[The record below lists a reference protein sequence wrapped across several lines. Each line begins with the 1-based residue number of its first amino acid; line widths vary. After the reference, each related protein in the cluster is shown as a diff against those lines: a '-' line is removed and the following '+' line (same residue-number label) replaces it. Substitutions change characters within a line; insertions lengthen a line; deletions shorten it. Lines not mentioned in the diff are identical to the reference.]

1 MPQTPTPEITNPEY
15 PHTRQIPLRFQLIV
29 FSIARTIVNTGYRMV
44 YPFLPFIAAGLGV
57 PVEAISQA
65 IVVRSLV
72 SMSAPLLGAVAH
84 RLGSRRAILIGL
96 GIFAGAGLTVSAL
109 PTYPALFVGI
119 ILMAVGKIIVD
130 PAMYSYI
137 GERVSYRQRGLA
149 VAVTELG
156 WSGAF
161 LIGIPLA
168 GALIARGGWSAPFPW
183 IALCALIMGALL
195 WRIIPPDHHHTHL
208 RPSMW
213 GSLRALIT
221 HPSALAALAMGLSI
235 SAANETVNVVF
246 GVWMRDTFLLQVAA
260 VGAAST
266 VIGIA
271 ELGGEGLVAGL
282 ADRVGKRRAVI
293 VGALL
298 NAAVNLLLPV
308 LGRTFTGALIGLF
321 LFFITFEFALVS
333 SLPLMTEVLPEAR
346 ATLMA
351 ANVSAL
357 QAGRAIG
364 AFIGPL
370 LFASFGLMGNGIA
383 AMGFNLLAVGLLI
396 ALVRQ
401 D

>member
-1 MPQTPTPEITNPEY
+1 MSPTPAA
-15 PHTRQIPLRFQLIV
+15 QIDDHDLPDARSVPLRFQLIV
-29 FSIARTIVNTGYRMV
+29 FSIARTIVNTGYRMI

-57 PVEAISQA
+57 PVEAITRA
-65 IVVRSLV
+65 IVVRALL
-72 SMSAPLLGAVAH
+72 SMSAPLLGAIAH
-84 RLGSRRAILIGL
+84 SLGSRRAIMIGL
-96 GIFAGAGLTVSAL
+96 AIFAGAALMVSVL
-109 PTYPALFVGI
+109 PTYPVLFVGI
-119 ILMAVGKIIVD
+119 ILMAAGKIIVD

-137 GERVSYRQRGLA
+137 GERVSYQQRGLA

-168 GALIARGGWSAPFPW
+168 GALIARAGWSAPFPW
-183 IALCALIMGALL
+183 IALCVLITAVLL
-195 WRIIPPDHHHTHL
+195 WRIIPPDHHHTHM
-208 RPSMW
+208 RPSML

-246 GVWMRDTFLLQVAA
+246 GVWMKDTFLLQVAA

-293 VGALL
+293 AGALL
-298 NAAVNLLLPV
+298 NAGMNLLLPV
-308 LGRTFTGALIGLF
+308 LGQTFTGALIGLF
-321 LFFITFEFALVS
+321 LLFITFEFALVS
-333 SLPLMTEVLPEAR
+333 SIPLMTEVLPEAR
-346 ATLMA
+346 ATLLA

-364 AFIGPL
+364 AYIGPL

-383 AMGFNLLAVGLLI
+383 AMGFNLLAVALLI
-396 ALVRQ
+396 VLVRQ